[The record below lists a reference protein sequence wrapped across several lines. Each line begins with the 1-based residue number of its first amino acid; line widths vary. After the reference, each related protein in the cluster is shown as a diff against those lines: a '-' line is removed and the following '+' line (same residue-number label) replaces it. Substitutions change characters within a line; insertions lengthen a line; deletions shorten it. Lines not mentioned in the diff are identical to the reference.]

1 MEKNID
7 LSGFDGGRVVV
18 ARQAGLP
25 GNNLVLSETY
35 DLLGASHIITSRV
48 YRELSE
54 TGRKCVVDVRGQKR
68 MPEYFELIRKQQS
81 SLGYICSTQKCIS
94 E

>member
-1 MEKNID
+1 MEKNVD
-7 LSGFDGGRVVV
+7 LGGFDSGRVVV
-18 ARQAGLP
+18 ARQAGL
-25 GNNLVLSETY
+25 SETY
-35 DLLGASHIITSRV
+35 DLLGASYIITSRV

>member
-1 MEKNID
+1 MEKNVD

-54 TGRKCVVDVRGQKR
+54 TGRKCVVDVK
-68 MPEYFELIRKQQS
+68 LIRKQQS